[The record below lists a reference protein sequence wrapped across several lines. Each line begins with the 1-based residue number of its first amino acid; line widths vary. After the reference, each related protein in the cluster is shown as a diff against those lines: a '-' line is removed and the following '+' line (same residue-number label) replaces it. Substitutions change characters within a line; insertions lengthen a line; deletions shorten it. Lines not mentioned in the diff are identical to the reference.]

1 MKLLKGKNWF
11 ELQLSKHKGL
21 YVGPLWVEERDIDGK
36 YQYKL
41 ISFMTRRFKLRMVKD
56 QHTKFWE
63 ISMGGL
69 WNSAGTTKQY
79 INYDIKVS
87 EFKDVSH

>member
-1 MKLLKGKNWF
+1 MKFLKGKNWI
-11 ELQLSKHKGL
+11 ELRLGKYNGL
-21 YVGPLWVEERDIDGK
+21 YIGPLWGEEKDIAGK

-69 WNSAGTTKQY
+69 WNSIGTANQY

-87 EFKDVSH
+87 EFINES